1 MDYEPFKN
9 LPDVR
14 SKFMTERG
22 STYALFGDQTS
33 QRNRSGEQHSDK
45 TVGMQPKSYKTYFMD
60 IDSLN
65 KIGPAFQRDDWS
77 TKFVPVLD
85 ENGKPTGK
93 ARLELAEDYRYK
105 PYLGM
110 KDGKIQTGE
119 YKTAKA
125 GTVIAN
131 DVPYSTKP
139 VKGMYPVEIYNNNSP
154 KGDKGSG
161 IHFGSKI
168 VEVLEDAI
176 EKGRARVEKGARG
189 QLGGGGGGTIPSME
203 NTTFQQYMNM
213 NRGGFVEK
221 QNPKAGNWKFI

>member
-1 MDYEPFKN
+1 MLCLVIKRHKETEVGNNTATKPWVCNPN
-9 LPDVR
+9 LL
-14 SKFMTERG
+14 K
-22 STYALFGDQTS
+22 LI
-33 QRNRSGEQHSDK
+33 
-45 TVGMQPKSYKTYFMD
+45 FMD

-65 KIGPAFQRDDWS
+65 RIGPAFQREDIA
-77 TKFVPVLD
+77 TKLVPIFD
-85 ENGKPTGK
+85 ENKKPTGK

-119 YKTAKA
+119 YKTAKTGA
-125 GTVIAN
+125 VIAE
-131 DVPYSTKP
+131 VPYSTKP
-139 VKGMYPVEIYNNNSP
+139 TKGMYPVEIYNSQSP
-154 KGDKGSG
+154 KGTRGDG

-168 VEVLEDAI
+168 VDVIEEAI
-176 EKGRARVEKGARG
+176 EKGKARVEKGAKG
-189 QLGGGGGGTIPSME
+189 QLGGGGGGAIPGLD

>member
-1 MDYEPFKN
+1 
-9 LPDVR
+9 
-14 SKFMTERG
+14 MTERG

-45 TVGMQPKSYKTYFMD
+45 TVGMQPKSYKTLFMD

-77 TKFVPVLD
+77 TKFVPVFD

-93 ARLELAEDYRYK
+93 AKLVLAEDYRYK

-168 VEVLEDAI
+168 VDVIEEAI
-176 EKGRARVEKGARG
+176 EKGKARVEKGAKG
-189 QLGGGGGGTIPSME
+189 QLGGGGGGAIPGLD